1 MKRRGNGEGSIY
13 KNEKLNM
20 WTGQYTKPNGKRGAV
35 YGKTRQEVK
44 EKLVKV
50 LAEIQTHS
58 YIETSSI
65 TLIEI
70 TRSIVEDRYNSN
82 KTRDNAY
89 RTNLDTIKRIE
100 KSNIAKMKIQK
111 ITEEHLKDYLNS
123 LTSKYSNSSIRKV
136 YGLLNA
142 TFRRAV
148 AKGYIV
154 RNPFDNKEEMQRP
167 QSKKKDKKVKALTL
181 EEQQKLEV
189 ALKEYSDTTYKNI
202 IRLALYTGMR
212 SGEILALKIS
222 DIDLR
227 NKVIHIQRTLTKDIN
242 AKTIIG
248 EDTKTE
254 DSVRDIVIDEV
265 IEKILKDSIRLF
277 QFNENNLLFL
287 RNGKLITNSQVNIA
301 FKKLCKQ
308 NDINAGYNV
317 NFHMLRH
324 TFATRCIESGMPA
337 EVVQKKLGHHDV
349 EITINTYTDIFNKY
363 ESEHTNN
370 YLNYLRENKVLL
382 Q

>member
-1 MKRRGNGEGSIY
+1 MKRRGNGEGTIY

-44 EKLVKV
+44 EKLVKI

-58 YIETSSI
+58 YIETNSI

-70 TRSIVEDRYNSN
+70 TRSIVEDRHNSN
-82 KTRDNAY
+82 KTKDNAY

-100 KSNIAKMKIQK
+100 KSNIANMKIQK
-111 ITEEHLKDYLNS
+111 ITEEHLKDFLNS
-123 LTSKYSNSSIRKV
+123 LTGKYSNSSIRKV

-148 AKGYIV
+148 VKGYII

-167 QSKKKDKKVKALTL
+167 QSKKKDKKIKALTL
-181 EEQQKLEV
+181 EEQKKLEEV
-189 ALKEYSDTTYKNI
+189 LKTYNDTTYKNI

-222 DIDLR
+222 DIDLK
-227 NKVIHIQRTLTKDIN
+227 NKVIHIQRTLTKDVN
-242 AKTIIG
+242 ARAIIG
-248 EDTKTE
+248 EDAKTE
-254 DSVRDIVIDEV
+254 DSIRDITIDEV
-265 IEKILKDSIRLF
+265 VEKILKDSISLF
-277 QFNENNLLFL
+277 QFNKNNLLFL
-287 RNGKLITNSQVNIA
+287 RNGKLITNSQVNTA

-308 NDINAGYNV
+308 NDINVGYDV

-324 TFATRCIESGMPA
+324 TYATRCIESGMPA

-370 YLNYLRENKVLL
+370 YLNYLRENKVLM

>member
-44 EKLVKV
+44 EKLVKT

-100 KSNIAKMKIQK
+100 KSNIANMKIQK
-111 ITEEHLKDYLNS
+111 ITEEHLKEYLNS
-123 LTSKYSNSSIRKV
+123 LTSKYSNSSIKKV

-167 QSKKKDKKVKALTL
+167 KSKKKDKKVKALTL
-181 EEQQKLEV
+181 EEQKKLEE
-189 ALKEYSDTTYKNI
+189 ALKTYNDATYRNI

-277 QFNENNLLFL
+277 QFNENNFLFL

>member
-1 MKRRGNGEGSIY
+1 MHLS
-13 KNEKLNM
+13 LS
-20 WTGQYTKPNGKRGAV
+20 PF
-35 YGKTRQEVK
+35 
-44 EKLVKV
+44 L
-50 LAEIQTHS
+50 L
-58 YIETSSI
+58 
-65 TLIEI
+65 
-70 TRSIVEDRYNSN
+70 
-82 KTRDNAY
+82 
-89 RTNLDTIKRIE
+89 
-100 KSNIAKMKIQK
+100 KMKIQK

-148 AKGYIV
+148 ARGYIV

-181 EEQQKLEV
+181 EEQQKLE
-189 ALKEYSDTTYKNI
+189 ATLKVYNNATYKNI

-265 IEKILKDSIRLF
+265 VERILKDSISLF

-287 RNGKLITNSQVNIA
+287 RNNKLITNAQVNIA

-308 NDINAGYNV
+308 DNINAGYNV

-324 TFATRCIESGMPA
+324 TYATRCIESGMPA

>member
-1 MKRRGNGEGSIY
+1 MKKRGNGEGTIY
-13 KNEKLNM
+13 RNEKLNL

-65 TLIEI
+65 TLLEI

-111 ITEEHLKDYLNS
+111 ITEEHLKEYLNS

-167 QSKKKDKKVKALTL
+167 QSKKKDKKIKALTL

-189 ALKEYSDTTYKNI
+189 ALSLYNNATYKNI

-242 AKTIIG
+242 ARTIIG

-254 DSVRDIVIDEV
+254 DSVRDIVIDDV
-265 IEKILKDSIRLF
+265 VEKILKDSISLF

-287 RNGKLITNSQVNIA
+287 RNNKLITNAQVNIA

-308 NDINAGYNV
+308 NNINAGYNV

-324 TFATRCIESGMPA
+324 TYATRCIESGMPA

-349 EITINTYTDIFNKY
+349 EITINTYTDIFSKY

>member
-1 MKRRGNGEGSIY
+1 MKRRGNGEGTIY

-123 LTSKYSNSSIRKV
+123 LTSQYSNSSIRKV

-189 ALKEYSDTTYKNI
+189 ALKVYSDATYKNI

-287 RNGKLITNSQVNIA
+287 RNGKLISNSQVNIA

-308 NDINAGYNV
+308 NDINAEYNV

-324 TFATRCIESGMPA
+324 TYATRCIESGMPA

-370 YLNYLRENKVLL
+370 YLNYLKENKVLL

>member
-1 MKRRGNGEGSIY
+1 MKRRGNGEGTIY

-44 EKLVKV
+44 EKLVKK

-58 YIETSSI
+58 YIETNSI

-70 TRSIVEDRYNSN
+70 TRSIVEDRHNSN

-100 KSNIAKMKIQK
+100 KSNIANMKIQK
-111 ITEEHLKDYLNS
+111 ITEEHLKDFLNS

-148 AKGYIV
+148 VKGYII

-167 QSKKKDKKVKALTL
+167 QSKKKDKKIKALTL
-181 EEQQKLEV
+181 EEQKKLEEV
-189 ALKEYSDTTYKNI
+189 LKTYNDTTYKNI

-212 SGEILALKIS
+212 SGEILALKIG
-222 DIDLR
+222 DIDLK
-227 NKVIHIQRTLTKDIN
+227 NKVIHIQRTLTKDVN
-242 AKTIIG
+242 ARVIIG
-248 EDTKTE
+248 EDAKTD
-254 DSVRDIVIDEV
+254 DSVRDITIDEIV
-265 IEKILKDSIRLF
+265 EKILKDSISLF
-277 QFNENNLLFL
+277 QFNKNNLLFL
-287 RNGKLITNSQVNIA
+287 KNGNLITNSQVNIA
-301 FKKLCKQ
+301 FKKICKQ
-308 NDINAGYNV
+308 NNINAGYDV

-324 TFATRCIESGMPA
+324 TYATRCIESGMPA

>member
-1 MKRRGNGEGSIY
+1 MKRRGNGEGTIY
-13 KNEKLNM
+13 RNEKLNM

-65 TLIEI
+65 TLLEI

-111 ITEEHLKDYLNS
+111 ITEEHLKEYLNS

-181 EEQQKLEV
+181 EEQQKLEA
-189 ALKEYSDTTYKNI
+189 ALKVYNDVTYKNI

-265 IEKILKDSIRLF
+265 VERILKDSISLF
-277 QFNENNLLFL
+277 RFNENNLLFL
-287 RNGKLITNSQVNIA
+287 RNNKLITNAQVNIA

-308 NDINAGYNV
+308 NEINAGYDV

-324 TFATRCIESGMPA
+324 TYATRCIESGMPA
-337 EVVQKKLGHHDV
+337 EVVQKKMGHHDV

>member
-44 EKLVKV
+44 EKLVKK

-58 YIETSSI
+58 YIETNSI

-70 TRSIVEDRYNSN
+70 TRSIVEDRHNSN

-100 KSNIAKMKIQK
+100 KSNIANMKIQK
-111 ITEEHLKDYLNS
+111 ITEEHLKDFLNS

-148 AKGYIV
+148 VKGYII

-167 QSKKKDKKVKALTL
+167 QSKKKDKKIKALTL
-181 EEQQKLEV
+181 EEQKKLEEV
-189 ALKEYSDTTYKNI
+189 LKTYNDTTYKNI

-212 SGEILALKIS
+212 SGEILALKIG
-222 DIDLR
+222 DIDLK
-227 NKVIHIQRTLTKDIN
+227 NKVIHIQRTLTKDVN
-242 AKTIIG
+242 ARVIIG
-248 EDTKTE
+248 EDAKTD
-254 DSVRDIVIDEV
+254 DSVRDITIDEIV
-265 IEKILKDSIRLF
+265 EKILKDSISLF
-277 QFNENNLLFL
+277 QFNKNNLLFL
-287 RNGKLITNSQVNIA
+287 KNGNLITNSQVNIA
-301 FKKLCKQ
+301 FKKICKQ
-308 NDINAGYNV
+308 NNINAGYDV

-324 TFATRCIESGMPA
+324 TYATRCIESGMPA